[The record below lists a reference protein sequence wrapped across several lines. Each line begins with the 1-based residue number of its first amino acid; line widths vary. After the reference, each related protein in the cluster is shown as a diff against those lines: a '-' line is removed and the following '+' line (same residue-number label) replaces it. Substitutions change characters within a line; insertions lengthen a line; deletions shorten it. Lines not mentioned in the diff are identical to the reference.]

1 MGNLLI
7 LYFIFTYFLIVFLAS
22 FLGFMLIQL
31 ISYRIFNFNLYK
43 FIMKK
48 IEKIMEM

>member
-1 MGNLLI
+1 MENLI
-7 LYFIFTYFLIVFLAS
+7 QLYFILTYFFIVFI
-22 FLGFMLIQL
+22 LGFMSFLLIQL

>member
-1 MGNLLI
+1 MENLI
-7 LYFIFTYFLIVFLAS
+7 QLYFIFTYFFIVFI
-22 FLGFMLIQL
+22 LGFMSFLLVQL

-48 IEKIMEM
+48 IDEIMEV